1 MPQDREIGDELQ
13 FQLCTPAAFI
23 PRRKSVSLA
32 MVSNPTPIDSNSIPR
47 ARASR
52 RELFGWAMFDFANQ
66 GYTLLIITVIFPVL
80 FTTVIVESDDPQ
92 FRLGN
97 LLWSVAISLS
107 YIAVVLSGPILG
119 AMMDYS
125 ARKKE
130 FLFYSYLVTILAT
143 AGLYWVDPGMV
154 LLAMGLLIISNIAYS
169 MGENFI
175 ASFLPS
181 LGPPDEL
188 GKISGYGWALGY
200 AGGLVTAG
208 FVIFFLGEP
217 TLENYDR
224 IRWTGPFTAFFFLLT
239 AIPTFLWLRE
249 PGIARSLPSGETFVS
264 VGFSRLGRT
273 FREIGE
279 FRDLVLFL
287 ASVFFSMGGI
297 YIIVAFSFIY
307 GDQVIGWSEEVR
319 VSMFLIVQITAAA
332 GALLF
337 GRLQDRMGARGTYLI
352 TLGTWFLAVMGI
364 FFLDGLT
371 HEVNRWVGQDLE
383 PQHLFLGIGLLAGT
397 SLGANQ
403 SVSRAIVGLLTPESR
418 SAEMF
423 GFWGMFN
430 KMAGV
435 FGIVGLGL
443 LQTQVGLRNAI
454 LFCAIL
460 FLAAALIALFVDLSR
475 GRKVA
480 RAMEERGFSD

>member
-1 MPQDREIGDELQ
+1 MD
-13 FQLCTPAAFI
+13 
-23 PRRKSVSLA
+23 
-32 MVSNPTPIDSNSIPR
+32 SNPIPPETRPVQRTR
-47 ARASR
+47 ATR

-107 YIAVVLSGPILG
+107 YIAVVLTGPVFG
-119 AMMDYS
+119 AVMDFS

-130 FLFYSYLVTILAT
+130 FLFYSYLVTIIAT
-143 AGLYWVDPGMV
+143 AGLYWVEPGMV
-154 LLAMGLLIISNIAYS
+154 LLAMGLLILSNIAYS

-181 LGPPDEL
+181 LAPADEL
-188 GKISGYGWALGY
+188 GKISGYGWAIGY
-200 AGGLVTAG
+200 AGGLLTAG

-224 IRWTGPFTAFFFLLT
+224 IRWTGPFTALFFLLT
-239 AIPTFLWLRE
+239 AIPTFLWLKE
-249 PGIARSLPSGETFVS
+249 PGRTRRLPAGETFVS

-273 FREIGE
+273 LREIGE
-279 FRDLVLFL
+279 FRDLALFL

-297 YIIVAFSFIY
+297 YIIVSFSFIY
-307 GDQVIGWSEEVR
+307 GDQVIGWSEGVR
-319 VSMFLIVQITAAA
+319 VLMFLIVQVTAAA

-337 GRLQDRMGARGTYLI
+337 GLLQDRIGARRTYLV
-352 TLGTWFLAVMGI
+352 TLGTWFLAVTGI
-364 FFLDGLT
+364 YFLDSVT
-371 HEVNRWVGQDLE
+371 FWVNEWITTDVD
-383 PQHLFLGIGLLAGT
+383 PQHLFLVIGLLAGT

-443 LQTQVGLRNAI
+443 LQAQVGLRRAI

-460 FLAAALIALFVDLSR
+460 FLTAALIALFVNLKR
-475 GRKVA
+475 GREVA
-480 RAMEERGFSD
+480 VTMEERGFSD